1 MTEKKKILII
11 ADSPLVPTGVGT
23 QTKYMIE
30 SLLKTGKYKFLCLAG
45 AVRHSDYSIKSVN
58 YREDANTIDVSNQAW
73 SEDDWLIKPVN
84 GYGDK
89 NVIRSVMRDYKPD
102 LLWFMTDPRFFIWL
116 WEMENEVRK
125 SIPMIYYHVWDN
137 YPAPEF
143 NKSFY
148 ESNDLVCTI
157 SKVTDDIVKTVAPNV
172 ESIRV
177 PHAVNTNIFKKKTT
191 EKEIKEVELY
201 RKKIIGKDD
210 TDKLIFFW
218 NNRNARRK
226 QSGTLIYWFKEF
238 LDEVGEDKA
247 ILLMHTEPKDPN
259 GPDLVE
265 ITRSLGLDENQ
276 VLFSSVKLEQDKLSN
291 VYNAVDCTI
300 NISDAEGFGLST
312 LESLA
317 CETPIIVNMTGG
329 LQEQVTDGDQF
340 FGYGIEPASK
350 TIVGSQDVPY
360 IFEDRISKKDFLDRM
375 IKIYNLSKEERQDL
389 GRKGR
394 QHVMNNYSFEK
405 YQQSWRKVI
414 KDTIEKHG
422 SWNARKN
429 YKSWEF
435 KEIK

>member
-125 SIPMIYYHVWDN
+125 NIPMIYYHVWDN

-157 SKVTDDIVKTVAPNV
+157 SKVTDDIVKTVSPNV

-177 PHAVNTNIFKKKTT
+177 PHAVNTNVFKKKST
-191 EKEIKEVELY
+191 EKEIEEVELY
-201 RKKIIGKDD
+201 RKKIIGKDN

-259 GPDLVE
+259 GPNLIE

-329 LQEQVTDGDQF
+329 LQEQVTDGNQF
-340 FGYGIEPASK
+340 FGHGIEPVSK

-360 IFEDRISKKDFLDRM
+360 IFEDRISKKDFLDKM
-375 IKIYNLSKEERQDL
+375 MKIYNLSKEERQDL

-405 YQQSWRKVI
+405 YQQTWQKII

-422 SWNARKN
+422 SWNTRKN
-429 YKSWEF
+429 YKSWEL
-435 KEIK
+435 KELK

>member
-1 MTEKKKILII
+1 VTEKKKILII

-23 QTKYMIE
+23 QTRYMIE
-30 SLLKTGKYKFLCLAG
+30 SLIETGKYQFLCLAG
-45 AVRHSDYSIKSVN
+45 AVRHSDYSLKSVDKWGN
-58 YREDANTIDVSNQAW
+58 
-73 SEDDWLIKPVN
+73 DWLIKPVN

-116 WEMENEVRK
+116 WEMENEIRK

-137 YPAPEF
+137 YPPPEF
-143 NKSFY
+143 NKKFY
-148 ESNDLVCTI
+148 DSNDLVCTI
-157 SKVTDDIVKTVAPNV
+157 SKLTDDIVKTVAPNV

-177 PHAVNTNIFKKKTT
+177 PHAVNTEIFKKKAT
-191 EKEIKEVELY
+191 EKEIEEVKLFRE
-201 RKKIIGKDD
+201 KIIGEGN

-226 QSGTLIYWFKEF
+226 QSGTLIYWFKDF
-238 LDEVGEDKA
+238 LNEVGEDKA
-247 ILLMHTEPKDPN
+247 ILLMHTEPNDPN
-259 GPDLVE
+259 GPNLIEIAKSLDL
-265 ITRSLGLDENQ
+265 GQDQ

-291 VYNAVDCTI
+291 VYNAADCTI

-329 LQEQVTDGDQF
+329 LQEQVTDGKQF
-340 FGYGIEPASK
+340 FGYGIEPSSK

-375 IKIYNLSKEERQDL
+375 IKICKLSKEERQDL

-405 YQQSWRKVI
+405 YHQSWHQI
-414 KDTIEKHG
+414 IEDTIEKHG
-422 SWNARKN
+422 SWNTRKN

-435 KEIK
+435 KELK

>member
-1 MTEKKKILII
+1 
-11 ADSPLVPTGVGT
+11 
-23 QTKYMIE
+23 
-30 SLLKTGKYKFLCLAG
+30 
-45 AVRHSDYSIKSVN
+45 
-58 YREDANTIDVSNQAW
+58 
-73 SEDDWLIKPVN
+73 
-84 GYGDK
+84 
-89 NVIRSVMRDYKPD
+89 MRDYKPD